1 MEAGLV
7 LHLLGPD
14 YRIVQLYVHPCHA
27 GHAGIARYRTYV
39 IYYNCSRL
47 EFKYDA
53 FELYHAISH
62 EIQKVVRTSPNDYLV
77 STETTRILDL
87 MSFARKR
94 GIQFIPES
102 CIAID

>member
-7 LHLLGPD
+7 LQLLGPD
-14 YRIVQLYVHPCHA
+14 YRKVQLYVHPFHA

-39 IYYNCSRL
+39 IYYNSTRL

-53 FELYHAISH
+53 FELCSAISH
-62 EIQKVVRTSPNDYLV
+62 EIQKVVKTSPKDYLV

-94 GIQFIPES
+94 GIEFIPES
-102 CIAID
+102 CTAID